1 MEPKSLPCPRE
12 KTTPCGERLT
22 KYQPDP
28 RAPRFEITGRDLEV
42 LQALQEFGL
51 ATRAQVQALF
61 FPSLQTA
68 SKRLQLL
75 FHGGYVERRVFPRAF
90 FDFGSPQAAT
100 TAVWGTPP
108 MVYSLTPQGREL
120 ITACRG
126 EEEEEGRE
134 RAPEIQS
141 PIFLAH
147 RLALTDLRV
156 ALLGAAQRTGTES
169 LRAWYEGAEAQ
180 QEWTSPAG
188 KALILRP
195 DALFF
200 YGIGEK
206 MLIAFAE
213 VDRGTERG
221 TQIQDKLARYV
232 DYGRTDGFLRR
243 YGRQHYRVLFLL
255 TSRERQASLEGH
267 LEGVTEGLEERERFW
282 WGLQEQA
289 TAEGL
294 RAAEWQRGD
303 DPVKQPF
310 LPPPDGATFP

>member
-1 MEPKSLPCPRE
+1 MEPKSPPCPQAR
-12 KTTPCGERLT
+12 TTLCGERLT

-28 RAPRFEITGRDLEV
+28 RAPRFEITGRDLAV

-90 FDFGSPQAAT
+90 FDFGSPQTAT

-108 MVYSLTPQGREL
+108 MVYVLTPKGREL
-120 ITACRG
+120 LAACQG
-126 EEEEEGRE
+126 EEAAADQD

-156 ALLGAAQRTGTES
+156 ALLGAAQRTCGES
-169 LRAWYEGAEAQ
+169 LRTWYEGAEAQ

-188 KALILRP
+188 RGQILRP

-200 YGIGEK
+200 YGIGER

-221 TQIQDKLARYV
+221 NQIQDKLARYV
-232 DYGRTDGFLRR
+232 DYSCTDGFFRR
-243 YGRQHYRVLFLL
+243 YGRKHYRVLFLL
-255 TSRERQASLEGH
+255 ASRERQASLEGH
-267 LEGVTEGLEERERFW
+267 LEGVTEGSEERERFW
-282 WGLQEQA
+282 WGLQAQA

-303 DPVKQPF
+303 DPVRQPF